1 MARPL
6 RIEFSGAVYHLT
18 SRGNARQNIFRVD
31 EDRHNFLDLL
41 SKACDRY
48 QWRCH
53 AYCLMSNHYHLLIET
68 MIPSL
73 SRGMK
78 YINGV
83 YTQSFNRR
91 HSKVGHVFQ
100 GRFKSILVD
109 RDSYLLE
116 LSRYIVLNPVRAG
129 MVRAPEEW
137 SWSSYLATAGLAIA
151 HPALTTDW
159 VLGNFGKRRKNAEL
173 RYKNF
178 VRQDGNRA
186 GPWEALKNQ
195 IYLGPDEFVQAMQ
208 GELDPGQSLLDIPRE
223 QIQKPPQPLSYFRK
237 KYKERNRAMAEAYRS
252 GHYTLTQV
260 GKAFGVS
267 YATVSRA
274 VKKLES
280 ESGCDVKC
288 KV

>member
-6 RIEFSGAVYHLT
+6 RIEFSGALYHLT
-18 SRGNARQNIFRVD
+18 SRGNARQDIFRVD
-31 EDRHNFLDLL
+31 EDRHDFLDLL

-68 MIPSL
+68 LMPSL

-91 HSKVGHVFQ
+91 HNRVGHVFQ

-116 LSRYIVLNPVRAG
+116 LARYIVLNPVRAG
-129 MVRAPEEW
+129 MVRSAEEW
-137 SWSSYLATAGLAIA
+137 PWSSYLATAGLAIA

-159 VLGNFGKRRKNAEL
+159 VLGNFGKERKSAGL
-173 RYKNF
+173 SYKNF
-178 VRQDGNRA
+178 VRQGSHHVS
-186 GPWEALKNQ
+186 PWGTLKNQ
-195 IYLGPDEFVQAMQ
+195 IYLGSDEFVDAMQ
-208 GELDPGQSLLDIPRE
+208 GELNPSQSLVDIPRE
-223 QIQKPPQPLSYFRK
+223 QIHKPPQPLSYFRK
-237 KYKERNRAMAEAYRS
+237 KYKERNRAMAEAYGS
-252 GHYTLTQV
+252 GHYTLTEV
-260 GKAFGVS
+260 GQAFGVS

-274 VKKLES
+274 VKKFEGWPS
-280 ESGCDVKC
+280 
-288 KV
+288 